1 MVTKALKIIGPGVVV
16 LLVLGCIYFYTK
28 VYNYS
33 QYPLKLD
40 ETQFPQIT
48 TQPEIDQLAK
58 DLIKQMTLSEK
69 IQQLYGE
76 PKSSLVKLAGQFLIM
91 KQFPHIYVGRN
102 ERLGIPPFVLSDGP
116 RGARLAD
123 SYGGATTFPV
133 AMSRGASWDVGLES
147 RVNDVI
153 AKEIRASGANMAATP
168 CINLLRHPGWGR
180 AQETYGEDP
189 WLLGEFGVAATRAI
203 QYHNVMASPK
213 HYALNS
219 IENSR
224 FVVNVELDERTL
236 REVYLPHFKKVVLEG
251 ETASLMTAYNKA
263 RGEYLSNNKYF
274 LTDILRNEWGFE
286 GFLHSDWFF
295 AVYDAVE
302 SIKAGLNIEM
312 PVQYVFSDEA
322 IEAGLENNQISEAD
336 IDTLI
341 YQSLRVRLKYALAE
355 DPMVYDRSLLAD
367 PQHIQLALEAAEQG
381 MVLLKNEKVLP
392 FAKTTGKTVAVIGAL
407 ANLENTGDMGSSNSK
422 SPYTITPYA
431 GLKAYHTKLGN
442 TVVLDDGSD
451 LARAKELA
459 ESSDEV
465 VLVVGYTYENE
476 GEYLIASDAMAESA
490 KAGKLVGEKGMGGD
504 RDVLKLL
511 PKDERMIN
519 ALADS
524 NDKLVVVYVGGSAID
539 MAAWDNKVPAILF
552 AWYAGMEGGNALANI
567 LYGDANPGGKLPFAM
582 PKDASNYPYFTP
594 YTDNITYDYY
604 HGYTLFDKN
613 AIEVAYSFG
622 FGLSYSSFA
631 YSNLTMLTPE
641 LPKTGTVKV
650 SIDVTNTSA
659 VAGNEAVQLYVGFS
673 NSSVDRP
680 VKILRDFE
688 KVPLLGGETK
698 TLTLEVGVNDLAW
711 YNPVTPSWE
720 VEAMD
725 YEVYVGSSAAPQD
738 LQRAEFQVH

>member
-1 MVTKALKIIGPGVVV
+1 MLLKV
-16 LLVLGCIYFYTK
+16 LKFTSYGFIALVLAMSVYFYTQIYDYSKYELK
-28 VYNYS
+28 VDSAKFSGVNG
-33 QYPLKLD
+33 QA
-40 ETQFPQIT
+40 
-48 TQPEIDQLAK
+48 EIDILAK
-58 DLIKQMTLSEK
+58 NLIAKMTLAEK

-76 PKSSLVKLAGQFLIM
+76 DTHDILKLVGNVLLLDR
-91 KQFPHIYVGRN
+91 FPHFYVGRN

-133 AMSRGASWDVGLES
+133 AMSRGASWDVDLES
-147 RVNDVI
+147 RINDVI

-189 WLLGEFGVAATRAI
+189 WLLGQFGVAATHAI

-213 HYALNS
+213 HYAINS

-236 REVYLPHFKKVVLEG
+236 REVYLPHFKKVVQEG
-251 ETASLMTAYNKA
+251 ETASLMTAYNKV
-263 RGEYLSNNKYF
+263 RGEYASNNHYL
-274 LTDILRNEWGFE
+274 LTEILREEWGFA

-312 PVQYVFSDEA
+312 PVQYIFSDEA

-367 PQHIQLALEAAEQG
+367 SKHTQLALEAAEQG
-381 MVLLKNEKVLP
+381 MVLLKNEQVLP
-392 FAKTTGKTVAVIGAL
+392 FGKTSGKTIAVIGAI
-407 ANLENTGDMGSSNSK
+407 ADLENTGDMGSSNSK
-422 SPYTITPYA
+422 SPYIITPYA
-431 GLKAYHTKLGN
+431 GLKAYHAKLGN

-451 LARAKELA
+451 VARARALA
-459 ESSDEV
+459 EASDEV
-465 VLVVGYTYENE
+465 VLVVGYTHENE

-490 KAGKLVGEKGMGGD
+490 KAGKLVGKKGIGGD
-504 RDVLKLL
+504 RDVLSLL
-511 PKDERMIN
+511 PNDERMID

-524 NDKLVVVYVGGSAID
+524 NEKLVVVYVGGSAID
-539 MAAWDNKVPAILF
+539 MAAWDSKVPAILF

-582 PKDASNYPYFTP
+582 PKDAANYPYFTP
-594 YTDNITYDYY
+594 YTDNITYGYY

-613 AIEVAYSFG
+613 NIEVAYPFG

-641 LPKTGTVKV
+641 LPKTGTVQV
-650 SIDVTNTSA
+650 SVELTNTSD
-659 VAGNEAVQLYVGFS
+659 VAGNEAVQLYVGFA

-680 VKILRDFE
+680 VKILRDFK

-698 TLTLEVGVNDLAW
+698 TVTLAVDIDDLAW
-711 YNPVTPSWE
+711 YNPATPSWE
-720 VEAMD
+720 VETME

-738 LQRAEFQVH
+738 LLSAEFQVH